1 MSESTTKPLLG
12 TREAAAAYRVN
23 VPNFIRDWA
32 SRPDF
37 PAPVATLSTG
47 RIWRRDDLESYRASS
62 GPKRGAR
69 SRRLHLSA
77 QAEQW
82 LPVIKRRIVR
92 GFKPERIVLFG
103 SQARGEARPNS
114 DADLLVVMPEAS
126 RRRDTETAIYAALSG
141 IPLATD
147 VIVTTSQDLARDA
160 DLVGSV
166 LGPALREGIT
176 IYARS

>member
-1 MSESTTKPLLG
+1 MSESTTNPLLG
-12 TREAAAAYRVN
+12 TREAAAVYGVN

-37 PAPVATLSTG
+37 PTPVATVSAG
-47 RIWRRDDLESYRASS
+47 RIWRREDLEAYRTAS

-69 SRRLHLSA
+69 ATQLHLSA
-77 QAEQW
+77 QAALW

-92 GFKPERIVLFG
+92 GFKPDRIVLFG
-103 SQARGEARPNS
+103 SQARGQARPDS

-166 LGPALREGIT
+166 LRPAMREGIT